1 MNIHVL
7 HGLLLAFLLLSVP
20 GRAAEA
26 ILPLPLVV
34 AESEAFEI
42 VGRLDTDGLVLHVDR
57 APSNEPVLAATLT
70 VEADGREVP
79 ARFRAEHGD
88 YLIDDA
94 GWLKPLRAAGEH
106 VLSFTLLAGE
116 ESDLLSGE
124 LTVAEA
130 AAGAQEQGRLAWW
143 LAGLALLA
151 GAGFL
156 IWRARRRTAGGAA

>member
-1 MNIHVL
+1 MNIHAF
-7 HGLLLAFLLLSVP
+7 HGLLLAFLLFSAP

-26 ILPLPLVV
+26 VLPLPLVV

-42 VGRLDTDGLVLHVDR
+42 VGRLDADGLALHVDR

-70 VEADGREVP
+70 VEAGGREAP
-79 ARFRAEHGD
+79 ARFRAERGD

-106 VLSFTLLAGE
+106 VLSFTLLVGG

-124 LTVAEA
+124 LRVAEA
-130 AAGAQEQGRLAWW
+130 AADVRKQGRLAWS

-156 IWRARRRTAGGAA
+156 IWRARRRTAGGVA

>member
-1 MNIHVL
+1 MTIHAL
-7 HGLLLAFLLLSVP
+7 HGLLLAFLLLPLP

-26 ILPLPLVV
+26 VMPLPLVV

-42 VGRLDTDGLVLHVDR
+42 VGRLDADGLVLHVDR
-57 APSNEPVLAATLT
+57 APSNEPILAASLT
-70 VEADGREVP
+70 VEMGGREAA
-79 ARFRAEHGD
+79 ARFRPERGD

-94 GWLKPLRAAGEH
+94 GWLQPLRAAGEH
-106 VLSFTLLAGE
+106 VLSFTLLAEE

-130 AAGAQEQGRLAWW
+130 VAGAREQDRLVWS

-151 GAGFL
+151 GAVFS
-156 IWRARRRTAGGAA
+156 IWFARRRTAGGAA